1 MSPNAPSP
9 REIPPCTRNER
20 LPGRLG
26 LAARSDTEIFHLG
39 GSMKVAVLG
48 LGYVGTVTA
57 AGLAS
62 RGHEVVGVDVDEA
75 KVEAISQGRSPVV
88 EPGIDEMVAEGVASG
103 RLRATT
109 DMNLAI
115 ERADVSLVCVGT
127 PSGTHGETDLTYIV
141 RALADLRDAMSVV
154 APPASGFHS
163 VVIRSTVPPG
173 TGEMVVAP
181 AFASSEL
188 PPGWSVGTAMC
199 PEFLREGRGVEDFF
213 APPFV
218 VVGTAREHQAGAG
231 RALRVPRPVHHVG
244 WGRPSR
250 SSTRATRS
258 TP

>member
-1 MSPNAPSP
+1 MRRRCPPMP
-9 REIPPCTRNER
+9 RHRGEFRPCTRNER

-26 LAARSDTEIFHLG
+26 LAARSDTAIFHLG

-62 RGHEVVGVDVDEA
+62 RGHEFVGVDVDA
-75 KVEAISQGRSPVV
+75 ANVEAISQGRSPVV
-88 EPGIDEMVAEGVASG
+88 EPGIDELVVEGVTSG

-127 PSGTHGETDLTYIV
+127 PSGSHGETDLTYIV
-141 RALADLRDAMSVV
+141 RALADLREAISVV
-154 APPASGFHS
+154 AA
-163 VVIRSTVPPG
+163 PG
-173 TGEMVVAP
+173 TGEMVGAP

-199 PEFLREGRGVEDFF
+199 PEFLREGCGVEDFF
-213 APPFV
+213 SPPFV
-218 VVGTAREHQAGAG
+218 VV
-231 RALRVPRPVHHVG
+231 
-244 WGRPSR
+244 
-250 SSTRATRS
+250 
-258 TP
+258 